1 MDKTDEERIKELMK
15 RVEVNDAGAMYVL
28 GNFYC
33 HGKRGLMQD
42 KERTMELYTWAA
54 DLGYSKAHYVLGV
67 NFHGRGDLK
76 KAKFHF
82 EAAAMAG
89 HEGARYNL
97 GLMELKSGNMERAV
111 KHLTIAASAGS
122 YMAMNKMLIAFNH
135 GLVSRESID
144 SIMISYNNSC
154 TEMRSEARDAFIQYA
169 CS

>member
-1 MDKTDEERIKELMK
+1 
-15 RVEVNDAGAMYVL
+15 
-28 GNFYC
+28 
-33 HGKRGLMQD
+33 
-42 KERTMELYTWAA
+42 
-54 DLGYSKAHYVLGV
+54 
-67 NFHGRGDLK
+67 
-76 KAKFHF
+76 
-82 EAAAMAG
+82 
-89 HEGARYNL
+89 
-97 GLMELKSGNMERAV
+97 V